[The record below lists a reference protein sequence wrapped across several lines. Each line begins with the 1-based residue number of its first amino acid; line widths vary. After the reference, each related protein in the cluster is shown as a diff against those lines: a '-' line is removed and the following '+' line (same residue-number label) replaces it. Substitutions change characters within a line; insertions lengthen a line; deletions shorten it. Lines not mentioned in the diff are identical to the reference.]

1 MGMFMCWIIIQTRG
15 KQMSE
20 GQMELAK
27 FNKRVIKIFYD
38 KSNQITK
45 SNFVLYVEN
54 SSVDDFACN

>member
-1 MGMFMCWIIIQTRG
+1 
-15 KQMSE
+15 MSE

-45 SNFVLYVEN
+45 NNFVLYVEN

>member
-1 MGMFMCWIIIQTRG
+1 MCWIIIQTRG

-45 SNFVLYVEN
+45 NNFVLYVEN